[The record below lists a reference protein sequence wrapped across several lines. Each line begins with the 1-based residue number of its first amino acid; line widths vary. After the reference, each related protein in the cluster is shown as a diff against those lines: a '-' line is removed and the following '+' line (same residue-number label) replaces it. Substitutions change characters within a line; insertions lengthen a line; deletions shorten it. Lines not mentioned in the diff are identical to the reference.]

1 ATSLAR
7 MREVGLTGL
16 TFLVRIM
23 TVLCVLAVALASV
36 GIYAA
41 VSHGVTTRRREIGLR
56 VALGA
61 RPGRIVGD
69 VARQVVIV
77 TLVGVVVGGGGAL
90 LIGKLMASV
99 MFGLIALEAGVY
111 ASVAAG
117 LAAV

>member
-1 ATSLAR
+1 RDAIAGIDPRLPLHDVSTLSR

-23 TVLCVLAVALASV
+23 TVLCALAVALAAV

-61 RPGRIVGD
+61 RPGRIVRD
-69 VARQVVIV
+69 VARRVAIV
-77 TLVGVVVGGGGAL
+77 TLAGLSVGGGGAL
-90 LIGKLMASV
+90 V
-99 MFGLIALEAGVY
+99 V
-111 ASVAAG
+111 
-117 LAAV
+117 